1 MAYDVLSLDSESFD
15 DLAERMKRYGDE
27 AEAKVNEV
35 LHGFGGERVKSGI
48 QKLLPESG
56 RTWKGKKTAAK
67 RANPFET
74 LTGSLSVTIASKS
87 GYGYLY
93 FPDDGTN
100 TKRHAGEQQFM
111 KRGAEDATSDILE
124 RCVAALTED
133 F

>member
-1 MAYDVLSLDSESFD
+1 MAYEIMSLDSESFD
-15 DLAERMKRYGDE
+15 DLAERMKRRGDT
-27 AEAKVNEV
+27 AEATVNDV
-35 LHGFGGERVKSGI
+35 LHGFGGERIKSGI
-48 QKLLPESG
+48 QKFLPESG

-67 RANPFET
+67 KTDPFAT
-74 LTGSLSVTIASKS
+74 LAENLGVIISSKS

-111 KRGAEDATSDILE
+111 KRGAEDASSDILE